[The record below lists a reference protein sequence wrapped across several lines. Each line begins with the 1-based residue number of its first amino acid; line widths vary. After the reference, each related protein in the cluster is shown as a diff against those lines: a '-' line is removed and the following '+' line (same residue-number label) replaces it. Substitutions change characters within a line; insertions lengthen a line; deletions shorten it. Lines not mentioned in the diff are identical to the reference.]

1 MMSIRD
7 YNALSVVA
15 NVEQGARVKR
25 LTEFVQFVAIRHE
38 RLRELHDALEEEEAD
53 NVMGAPP
60 GYQALWEV
68 LDKLED
74 DWPSI
79 VKENSNFWIYN
90 SEGENQWK
98 ASPTRAREYPEGY
111 RWGAFFDE

>member
-1 MMSIRD
+1 MMSVRD

-15 NVEQGARVKR
+15 NVEQGAMVKR
-25 LTEFVQFVAIRHE
+25 LTEFVQFVAKRHE
-38 RLRELHDALEEEEAD
+38 RLRELHEALEYEED
-53 NVMGAPP
+53 NPMGTPP
-60 GYQALWEV
+60 GYQAFWEV

-90 SEGENQWK
+90 SEGENQWES
-98 ASPTRAREYPEGY
+98 SPTRAKEYPEGY
-111 RWGAFFDE
+111 RFLNGE